1 MCVSVATVNAWPQP
15 YGASLVVTPENRRRN
30 ATLAD
35 YLRIA
40 KLVHSTPLLTL
51 NGGVLVQPADASG
64 ELSSLVMVCCAM
76 CLSDK
81 PLIDVQDGEIQVRR
95 VMELCS
101 ILSGDENVF
110 KASPQFHFFRGCLN
124 SHPLTRKTMK
134 TRLRKTSVMPWQS
147 WRNNIGVHV
156 CLKKSVNGSM
166 HI

>member
-1 MCVSVATVNAWPQP
+1 METI
-15 YGASLVVTPENRRRN
+15 L
-30 ATLAD
+30 D
-35 YLRIA
+35 RI
-40 KLVHSTPLLTL
+40 HR
-51 NGGVLVQPADASG
+51 
-64 ELSSLVMVCCAM
+64 SSLELLASIGVRFHCPETLERLAM
-76 CLSDK
+76 MGVRVAGGL
-81 PLIDVQDGEIQVRR
+81 VRFTEIQVRR
-95 VMELCS
+95 VMELGR

-124 SHPLTRKTMK
+124 LHPLTRKTMK